1 MVERT
6 ERKVKNMNYDF
17 APEPDS
23 HYRNAPVRVRLPHDE
38 VDPAELAGPI
48 RVYRMGEEY
57 YENTEEEGDETE

>member
-48 RVYRMGEEY
+48 RVYRID
-57 YENTEEEGDETE
+57 ENTEEEGGETE

>member
-23 HYRNAPVRVRLPHDE
+23 HYRNTPVRVRLPHDE

-48 RVYRMGEEY
+48 RVCRID
-57 YENTEEEGDETE
+57 ENTEEEGGETE

>member
-48 RVYRMGEEY
+48 RVYRMD
-57 YENTEEEGDETE
+57 ENTEEEGDETE